1 MWLIA
6 FMHDY
11 GGSGSLSCKRASR
24 PSLPLQSRL
33 NRDPTSPSCPFLGRS
48 GTTTFPPTSLSEPAT
63 HSHSPLSFRSTSRVP
78 TALTSLSLFLF
89 LPFRAPPSQRTSS
102 TSFSITLRSFF
113 SCHSLLLFSL
123 SFLSLS
129 ISVPDYALSTFADIF
144 LISFTVRF
152 LSRANLFQNSMKNE
166 RKRCHKGG

>member
-48 GTTTFPPTSLSEPAT
+48 GTTTSPPTSLSEPAT
-63 HSHSPLSFRSTSRVP
+63 HSHILPCRSRSTSRVP

-102 TSFSITLRSFF
+102 ISFSIILRSFF

-123 SFLSLS
+123 SFLPFSLHLHPFRITRS
-129 ISVPDYALSTFADIF
+129 P
-144 LISFTVRF
+144 
-152 LSRANLFQNSMKNE
+152 LSRIYF
-166 RKRCHKGG
+166 

>member
-48 GTTTFPPTSLSEPAT
+48 GTTTSPPTSLSEPAT

-102 TSFSITLRSFF
+102 TSFSIILRSFF

-123 SFLSLS
+123 SFLSLYLS
-129 ISVPDYALSTFADIF
+129 LHLRFGLRAFHFRGYIS
-144 LISFTVRF
+144 
-152 LSRANLFQNSMKNE
+152 N
-166 RKRCHKGG
+166 

>member
-48 GTTTFPPTSLSEPAT
+48 GTTTSPPTSLSEPAT
-63 HSHSPLSFRSTSRVP
+63 HSHSPLSFRTTSRVP

-102 TSFSITLRSFF
+102 TSPSLCVHSFLVILFFSFLFLSSFF
-113 SCHSLLLFSL
+113 P
-123 SFLSLS
+123 LSLS
-129 ISVPDYALSTFADIF
+129 LHLRSGLRALHFRGYIS
-144 LISFTVRF
+144 
-152 LSRANLFQNSMKNE
+152 N
-166 RKRCHKGG
+166 